1 MSRRSAIGARHQSPS
16 TSLLSVTHSPDEG
29 VADVADQVAEEGDDE
44 DVDVADL
51 AADGVR
57 PPVGRHRGQSGHGH
71 RQTCRQGGS
80 ASDLGTKLYIG
91 MLTDEIG
98 RSLRYFG
105 DIWRTS
111 GQILPLMGPQIFTG
125 YVT

>member
-1 MSRRSAIGARHQSPS
+1 MSS
-16 TSLLSVTHSPDEG
+16 LSVTHRSGTHRIISPDRHSPDHLTGAALTGSSHRSGTHRIISPDWHSPDEG

-57 PPVGRHRGQSGHGH
+57 PPVGRHRGQSGHSH

-80 ASDLGTKLYIG
+80 ASDLGTKL
-91 MLTDEIG
+91 
-98 RSLRYFG
+98 
-105 DIWRTS
+105 
-111 GQILPLMGPQIFTG
+111 
-125 YVT
+125 